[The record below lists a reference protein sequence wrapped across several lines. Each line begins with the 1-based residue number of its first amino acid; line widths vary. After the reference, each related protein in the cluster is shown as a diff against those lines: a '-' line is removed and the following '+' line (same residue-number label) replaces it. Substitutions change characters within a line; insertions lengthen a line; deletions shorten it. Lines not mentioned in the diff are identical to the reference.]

1 MGVLLGVNIDLSK
14 ITQSKVFTTEAG
26 RKYYKMTVAIDD
38 ETKVHEF
45 QDGKLKH
52 TNVNVWEAQDEE
64 ERKAKSSKNFLGDG
78 QVFWMS
84 DDANVQTVDRDKLP
98 EGQTSSPLAQASAG
112 DDDFHF

>member
-1 MGVLLGVNIDLSK
+1 MGVLLEVNVDLSK

-45 QDGKLKH
+45 QNGNLKR
-52 TNVNVWEAQDEE
+52 TNVNVWESQEQE
-64 ERKAKSSKNFLGDG
+64 ERGSNKNFLGDG

-98 EGQTSSPLAQASAG
+98 EGQTSSAPAPASADV
-112 DDDFHF
+112 DDIFG